1 MKENINMKR
10 IVRLTE
16 SDLARIVRRVIAEQ
30 EDPQS
35 LKIKSFDA
43 TKGNEIFTLIDPMCD
58 IPFMTV
64 KLRAK
69 GCQSESEQGGCNA
82 AFFIKGTSSDRNYF
96 EGGPKP
102 GCNRKLFNFMAT
114 AEKNE
119 FELYFD
125 CKKQQLYIRG
135 NNRKLGGGTQLFE
148 IKCDELG
155 AISSKLC
162 MPDTDETYK

>member
-1 MKENINMKR
+1 MKK

-16 SDLARIVRRVIAEQ
+16 SDLTRIVRRVIAEQ
-30 EDPQS
+30 EDTQS
-35 LKIKSFDA
+35 LKMRSFDA
-43 TKGNEIFTLIDPMCD
+43 TNGNKSFILIDPMCN

-64 KLRAK
+64 KLKGK
-69 GCQSESEQGGCNA
+69 GCQSESAQGGCNA
-82 AFFIKGTSSDRNYF
+82 AFFVNGTSSNRAYF
-96 EGGPKP
+96 DGGPKP
-102 GCNRKLFNFMAT
+102 GCDRKLFNFMAT
-114 AEKNE
+114 AEKND

-162 MPDTDETYK
+162 MPDTDNTYK